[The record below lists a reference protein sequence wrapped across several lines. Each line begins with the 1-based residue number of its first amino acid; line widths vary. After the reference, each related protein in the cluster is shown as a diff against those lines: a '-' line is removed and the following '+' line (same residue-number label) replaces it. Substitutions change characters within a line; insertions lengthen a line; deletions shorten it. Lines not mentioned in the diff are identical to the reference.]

1 MMAFNLVNVLRM
13 KKIEQPSA
21 WLRKR
26 GFKEPIIRRYTS
38 GKAVK
43 VDLRHLEIF
52 CYELNLRPNDFIIW
66 QPDRHTRDIENHA
79 LQEIR
84 SDQPLPDVDSI
95 AKKLSTKSLRKL
107 EEAARKIAEEEIEER
122 KKNIEAKKKG
132 KK

>member
-1 MMAFNLVNVLRM
+1 MLAFNLRNVLKM
-13 KKIEQPSA
+13 KGIDEPYP

-26 GFKEPIIRRYTS
+26 AISDDIIKRYLS
-38 GKAVK
+38 GKVVK
-43 VDLRHLEIF
+43 VDMRHLEIF
-52 CYELNLRPNDFIIW
+52 CYDLNLRPNDFFIW